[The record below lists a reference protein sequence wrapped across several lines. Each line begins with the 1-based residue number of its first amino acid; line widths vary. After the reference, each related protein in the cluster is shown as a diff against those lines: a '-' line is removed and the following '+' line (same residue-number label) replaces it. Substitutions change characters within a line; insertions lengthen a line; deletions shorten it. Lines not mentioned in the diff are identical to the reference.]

1 VVLSRLKVA
10 QARKLLKRLKM
21 IKSRIL
27 VENNLERQPERTV
40 LVKRNLRKSINPQK
54 RALGQRE
61 GELALSRKTAPE
73 VRQQL
78 KLLKQKGN

>member
-1 VVLSRLKVA
+1 
-10 QARKLLKRLKM
+10 M

-54 RALGQRE
+54 RALGQKE

-73 VRQQL
+73 VGQQL

>member
-1 VVLSRLKVA
+1 
-10 QARKLLKRLKM
+10 M

-27 VENNLERQPERTV
+27 VENNLERQPERIV

-54 RALGQRE
+54 RALEQRE
-61 GELALSRKTAPE
+61 GELALSRKTAPG